1 VSLTEKL
8 SWPGPWHGR
17 AVGQPLVRRRLPIL
31 LLCLLFTGCSATRI
45 VYNHLDWILVWTIG
59 DFFTLD
65 DGQED
70 WLEAAVR
77 RNIEWHRRDQLPKY
91 AQLLRGI
98 EQDAASGTVT
108 PDRLEGYYARFIVL
122 WDEFIVHTTPDVTA
136 FFRMLSQ
143 AQIDGFIDNLE
154 KSNRELWEKYAG
166 TTPRDR
172 RRKRQDAAIEWL
184 ERAVGRLSGE
194 QKELVRSYLASLHDV
209 SSDWM
214 TGRRQWQQDFRSLVI
229 ERPSE
234 PEFDNRMMRLLLE
247 PDRNDSPEYKRLVAE
262 NRRTVMTMIA
272 ALHAELTDRQRNR
285 LIERLKKFAR
295 NFEILAAQKT

>member
-1 VSLTEKL
+1 MSLTENL
-8 SWPGPWHGR
+8 SWSGR
-17 AVGQPLVRRRLPIL
+17 TLNRSFVRRRIPVL
-31 LLCLLFTGCSATRI
+31 LLCLLFAGCSATRI

-65 DGQED
+65 DEQED
-70 WLEAAVR
+70 WLKAAVR

-98 EQDAASGTVT
+98 EQDTSSGTVT
-108 PDRLEGYYARFIVL
+108 PDRLEEFYARFIVL
-122 WDEFIVHTTPDVTA
+122 WDGFIVHVTPDITA

-143 AQIDGFIDNLE
+143 AQIDEFIDNLE
-154 KSNRELWEKYAG
+154 ESNRKLWKKYAG

-172 RRKRQDAAIEWL
+172 RRKRQDAAIKWL
-184 ERAVGRLSGE
+184 ERAVGHLSDE
-194 QKELVRSYLASLHDV
+194 QKALVRSYLASLHDV

-229 ERPSE
+229 KRPPE
-234 PEFDNRMMRLLLE
+234 PEFSNRMMHLLLE
-247 PDRNDSPEYKRLVAE
+247 PDRHDSSEYRRLVAE
-262 NRRTVMTMIA
+262 NRRTVMAMIA
-272 ALHAELTDRQRNR
+272 ALNNALTDRQRNR

-295 NFEILAAQKT
+295 NFEILATQKT